1 MDGLDAFA
9 VAARIE
15 EIGARL
21 ELKGES
27 EFKVRAYYRA
37 AETLRDLEESLDLV
51 IASGALRELPGIGD
65 ALAEKIA
72 SIQQS
77 GSHPTLDRLR
87 SEVPAGLLD
96 LMRVPGLGPKRIRQL
111 HAELGLQDMA
121 GLAQAIRDGRLDGIK
136 GFGGKTVERLRGALE
151 FVRLS
156 ADQLLLPQAD
166 AAANGA
172 FQEIQHR
179 SEVIEVCRSGEIR
192 RRCELVTELTLVAS
206 TRRSDLLPP
215 RAGRNQ
221 ETRVI
226 AAHPAEFGLTLL
238 YETGS
243 AEHLRQ
249 LEARAAQ
256 RGLNLSRKGLFRE
269 AVPLPVS
276 SEKEIYEALG
286 LPWLEPEW
294 REGNGELEAADHGR
308 LPVPLQTADIRG
320 LLHCHTR
327 FSDGL
332 NTLEEMAE
340 SARALGMT
348 YLGIA
353 DHSQSAFYA
362 QGLSEERIREQHEQI
377 GRLNEH
383 YAAQDVS
390 FRVFKGIESDI
401 REDGTLDYSDEVL
414 SRFDFVVASVHSH
427 FHMDEDRQTER
438 VLRALAHP
446 ATTILGH
453 PTGRLLRRREGL
465 KLNLERVLD
474 GCAQHGVAV
483 ELNAHPERLDLDWRW
498 HARVL
503 ERGLLLSINPDSHA
517 TGELAQ
523 YHFGV
528 EMARKGR
535 VPAERVLN
543 SRDSGALAGH
553 FAARRWR

>member
-1 MDGLDAFA
+1 MDRLDAFA
-9 VAARIE
+9 VAALIE

-37 AETLRDLEESLDLV
+37 AETLRELEESLDLT
-51 IASGALRELPGIGD
+51 IASGQLRALPGIGD
-65 ALAEKIA
+65 ALAEKIVA
-72 SIQQS
+72 LQQS

-87 SEVPAGLLD
+87 GEVPDGLLD

-111 HAELGLQDMA
+111 HAELD
-121 GLAQAIRDGRLDGIK
+121 IRDMDGLSAAIEAGRLNGIK
-136 GFGGKTVERLRGALE
+136 GFGGRTVERLREALE

-156 ADQLLLPQAD
+156 ANQLLLPQAD
-166 AAANGA
+166 AAVENA

-179 SEVIEVCRSGEIR
+179 GEVIEVCTAGEIR
-192 RRCELVTELTLVAS
+192 RRCELVADLALVAS

-215 RAGRNQ
+215 RAGRDR
-221 ETRVI
+221 ETRVV
-226 AAHPAEFGLTLL
+226 AAHPAEFGLALL

-249 LEARAAQ
+249 LEARAAR
-256 RGLNLSRKGLFRE
+256 RGLSLSRKGLFRE
-269 AVPLPVS
+269 AAPLPVA
-276 SEKEIYEALG
+276 SEKEIYESLG

-294 REGNGELEAADHGR
+294 REGNGELEAADDGR
-308 LPVPLQTADIRG
+308 LPAPLQVADLRG

-332 NTLEEMAE
+332 NTIEEMAE
-340 SARALGMT
+340 AARALGMT

-362 QGLSEERIREQHEQI
+362 QGLDEGRIREQHEQI
-377 GRLNEH
+377 GRLNER
-383 YAAQDVS
+383 YAGRGVS

-401 REDGTLDYSDEVL
+401 REDGSLDYPDEIL

-427 FHMDEDRQTER
+427 FQLDEERQTER

-465 KLNLERVLD
+465 KLNLERILD
-474 GCAQHGVAV
+474 GCARHGVAV

-498 HARVL
+498 HARAL

-543 SRDSGALAGH
+543 SRDSGALAGY